1 MRHAWQSVCL
11 VGAMGGLLLLAP
23 GCSKKIGADAG
34 AGDFQPGASKQGP
47 AAAAHP
53 EPAISEQTMKGP
65 GQREARSGQ
74 PGASQEREAAAA
86 SPPER
91 EAVAPS
97 PPASPAD
104 ESLKGFEPV
113 ASGKPPKEEQL
124 SGELMVARAEPS
136 EAARQGMEERQKE
149 QLTTAAA
156 GLADVYFAFDSVKIT
171 KDGEA
176 SLAQDAEWLKANP
189 NQQLTIEGHCDERG
203 TQAYNMVLGEKRAK
217 TVRGYLIE
225 LGIAPDRLIVASYGK
240 DRPFCKEHEETC
252 YQQNRRAHLVVRAQ

>member
-1 MRHAWQSVCL
+1 MTMRRAWQSVCL

-34 AGDFQPGASKQGP
+34 AGDFQPGAAKQDQSP
-47 AAAAHP
+47 AASAQR
-53 EPAISEQTMKGP
+53 EPAISERTT
-65 GQREARSGQ
+65 REGRPEEGRS
-74 PGASQEREAAAA
+74 SQQAA
-86 SPPER
+86 SAPE
-91 EAVAPS
+91 
-97 PPASPAD
+97 PAGSGD
-104 ESLKGFEPV
+104 NSLKGFEPV
-113 ASGKPPKEEQL
+113 TPGKSPKEEQL
-124 SGELMVARAEPS
+124 GGELMVARAEPS

-149 QLTTAAA
+149 QLATTAA

-189 NQQLTIEGHCDERG
+189 NQRLTIEGHCDERG

-217 TVRGYLIE
+217 TVRNYLIE
-225 LGIAPDRLIVASYGK
+225 LGVAPERLIVASYGK

-252 YQQNRRAHLVVRAQ
+252 YRQNRRAHLVVRAQ